1 MMLAIAAE
9 GSAESRF
16 AGSFDAKRTLEY
28 LETYLAW
35 DDAEIIVAENDGKM
49 LGGVILVR
57 AYEMWRQP
65 ICYIVKFWI
74 GRHGRRTSA
83 SRRLIKAVDDWAIKH
98 DCLAIYATAT
108 GELSDREQNLFENMM
123 TKTGYL
129 NVGPTLKKGSQL
141 MSKFS
146 PPPPP
151 PPPTPPPLPPKA
163 PPPTPPAP
171 SVASLPKAEAYT
183 DAKKRRQ
190 KNVNQRANLQIPL
203 TSSNSSGSGVNTNT

>member
-1 MMLAIAAE
+1 VIIRPATFDDVPMMLAIAAE

-16 AGSFDAKRTLEY
+16 AGSFDPQRTLEY

-35 DDAEIIVAENDGKM
+35 DDAEIIVATEDPLDIPFSRQTIAGKM
-49 LGGVILVR
+49 LGGVILVS

-129 NVGPTLKKGSQL
+129 NVGPTLKK
-141 MSKFS
+141 
-146 PPPPP
+146 
-151 PPPTPPPLPPKA
+151 
-163 PPPTPPAP
+163 
-171 SVASLPKAEAYT
+171 
-183 DAKKRRQ
+183 R
-190 KNVNQRANLQIPL
+190 I
-203 TSSNSSGSGVNTNT
+203 TSNE

>member
-1 MMLAIAAE
+1 MIIRPATFEDVPMMLAIAAE

-16 AGSFDAKRTLEY
+16 AGLFDAKRTLEY

-35 DDAEIIVAENDGKM
+35 DDAEIIVATKTVGPDNEGFDQTKEYRRYTVDRRHSFVERI

-57 AYEMWRQP
+57 AYEMWSQP

-129 NVGPTLKKGSQL
+129 NGGPTLKKRI
-141 MSKFS
+141 
-146 PPPPP
+146 
-151 PPPTPPPLPPKA
+151 T
-163 PPPTPPAP
+163 TY
-171 SVASLPKAEAYT
+171 E
-183 DAKKRRQ
+183 
-190 KNVNQRANLQIPL
+190 
-203 TSSNSSGSGVNTNT
+203 